1 MIQKTIMAY
10 IENIEDNL
18 NFNEHREFGE
28 LISTP
33 FSFFFK
39 NFKAIIFPMLKYA
52 GPIIVIGMIFLSF
65 AITNLVENMEDVAF
79 EGISLYYFNYTLISG
94 LLLGFGY
101 VMAVAIIYS
110 YAVLYEENDGNNFSE
125 NDVKE
130 LAFSVYL
137 NLLFAQIIKVI
148 LIVLGLFAIIIGA
161 IYVSIAVSYV
171 DFIIVKERTNSF
183 DAIKKSFGV
192 VRGNWW
198 KTFGLLFI
206 IQIILS
212 FALQILYV
220 PVVMLT
226 ASMGFVGVG
235 GDSLSWVLL
244 IVMTVASILSV
255 LAYSIPNIA
264 VVYLYFSINTS
275 QKNPDLINRINNIS
289 GTTTKGYEYDE
300 NDDGLKRF

>member
-110 YAVLYEENDGNNFSE
+110 YAVLYEEKGGDNFSE
-125 NDVKE
+125 NDIKE

-137 NLLFAQIIKVI
+137 NLLFAQIIKII
-148 LIVLGLFAIIIGA
+148 LIVLGVFAFVIGA
-161 IYVSIAVSYV
+161 IYISIAVSYV

-206 IQIILS
+206 IQLILS
-212 FALQILYV
+212 FAIQILYT
-220 PVVMLT
+220 PVIMLT
-226 ASMGFVGVG
+226 SSLGFVGAD
-235 GDSLSWVLL
+235 GDSMSVILL
-244 IVMTVASILSV
+244 IVMTLASVLSI

-264 VVYLYFSINTS
+264 IVYLYFNINTS
-275 QKNPDLINRINNIS
+275 QYNPDLINRINNIS
-289 GTTTKGYEYDE
+289 GNNGYGYEE
-300 NDDGLKRF
+300 NNDGLKRF

>member
-1 MIQKTIMAY
+1 MTY
-10 IENIEDNL
+10 IENIEDNF
-18 NFNEHREFGE
+18 NFKEHREFGE

-39 NFKAIIFPMLKYA
+39 NFKPIVFPMLKYA
-52 GPIIVIGMIFLSF
+52 GPIIVIGMIFMSV
-65 AITNLVENMEDVAF
+65 AVTNLVENMADVAF

-94 LLLGFGY
+94 VLLGFGY
-101 VMAVAIIYS
+101 IMAVAIIYS
-110 YAVLYEENDGNNFSE
+110 YAVLYEEKGRNNFSE
-125 NDVKE
+125 KDIKE

-148 LIVLGLFAIIIGA
+148 LIILGFIAFIIGA

-183 DAIKKSFGV
+183 DAIKKSFEV

-198 KTFGLLFI
+198 KTFGLLSI
-206 IQIILS
+206 IQLILS
-212 FALQILYV
+212 FAIQILYT

-226 ASMGFVGVG
+226 ASLGFVGADG
-235 GDSLSWVLL
+235 GSISVVVLIAMTLATVLS
-244 IVMTVASILSV
+244 I

-264 VVYLYFSINTS
+264 VVYLYFNIDTS
-275 QKNPDLINRINNIS
+275 QNNPDLINRINNIS
-289 GTTTKGYEYDE
+289 GDAT
-300 NDDGLKRF
+300 NGLSV